1 MPNNYTKCQSLFRLD
16 SYCPL
21 WGRRSDDLAPPLG
34 LTSPRASFNL
44 RLLRGFYTKQGKTM
58 KKLGLF
64 LAVLATTGCASSTT
78 QYYEAVAQA
87 AQANAAA
94 SQAKFDALS
103 KIAAAGDGQA
113 ASAAV
118 MALALTQ
125 TATIAPVPQQ
135 SQALQW
141 ASILATPVTSLG
153 MMWMQAD
160 SAKTM
165 AQYGAEV
172 DLARISADATTQQAL
187 YGSFVGMG
195 EATASVASNIDYTP
209 FINGMVDLGSAG
221 IDGAVT
227 LGTSGFDSNV
237 AISGAAITGLV
248 DLGNAGLDST
258 VAMGTAGLD
267 STLTMGTAGLN
278 AATTLGTAGLTS
290 AVTLGTAG
298 MTGIA
303 DVSLAGYE
311 NMLNMDAANNN
322 LFSGVWTNYQSSLQ
336 SILDSAV
343 TCSATT
349 NADGALT
356 VTCE

>member
-1 MPNNYTKCQSLFRLD
+1 
-16 SYCPL
+16 
-21 WGRRSDDLAPPLG
+21 
-34 LTSPRASFNL
+34 
-44 RLLRGFYTKQGKTM
+44 M
-58 KKLGLF
+58 KKVGLF

-135 SQALQW
+135 SQAIQW

-187 YGSFVGMG
+187 YGSFVGMN
-195 EATASVASNIDYTP
+195 ESTASVASNIDYTP
-209 FINGMVDLGSAG
+209 FVDGM
-221 IDGAVT
+221 VT
-227 LGTSGFDSNV
+227 LGTAGISGAVDLGNAGLDSNV

-267 STLTMGTAGLN
+267 

>member
-1 MPNNYTKCQSLFRLD
+1 MK
-16 SYCPL
+16 
-21 WGRRSDDLAPPLG
+21 G
-34 LTSPRASFNL
+34 LVL
-44 RLLRGFYTKQGKTM
+44 V
-58 KKLGLF
+58 F
-64 LAVLATTGCASSTT
+64 LSVVITGCASSTT
-78 QYYEAVAQA
+78 QYYEAMQAA
-87 AQANAAA
+87 AQANATA
-94 SQAKFDALS
+94 SQAKYDALAA
-103 KIAAAGDGQA
+103 IAASGDGQA

-125 TATIAPVPQQ
+125 TPTITPMPQQ

-165 AQYGAEV
+165 AKYSADV
-172 DLARISADATTQQAL
+172 DLARISADATTQQTL
-187 YGSFVGMG
+187 YGSFVGMS

-209 FINGMVDLGSAG
+209 FINGMVDLGNAG

-258 VAMGTAGLD
+258 LAMGTAGLS
-267 STLTMGTAGLN
+267 STLTMGTAGLD
-278 AATTLGTAGLTS
+278 AATTLGTAGLAS

-311 NMLNMDAANNN
+311 NMLNMDAGNNA
-322 LFSGVWTNYQSSLQ
+322 LMDGVWSQY
-336 SILDSAV
+336 
-343 TCSATT
+343 TT
-349 NADGALT
+349 AISDIMANVPQLSCTIVNNADGT
-356 VTCE
+356 SSVSCSP